1 MKVYTDR
8 MRIGNII
15 VIHLLFIAGLVWLL
29 FNASSHWLLSIM
41 MVAVIILFSFIVFNQ
56 GKLFLRKQLN
66 YQLTSIGIQDY
77 SQSEQGVLLPWQ
89 NISRV
94 EMLADQSDFQIMITG
109 YTDDQPFV
117 VILIERFSLRWKVFA
132 NIWKEIKQFADIYQ
146 FELID
151 NRIINKH

>member
-15 VIHLLFIAGLVWLL
+15 FIHLLFIAGLVWLL
-29 FNASSHWLLSIM
+29 FNASSHWLLSAM
-41 MVAVIILFSFIVFNQ
+41 MIAVIILFSFIVLNQ
-56 GKLFLRKQLN
+56 GKLFIRKQLN
-66 YQLTSIGIQDY
+66 YQITSVGIRDY
-77 SQSEQGVLLPWQ
+77 SQSEKGILLPWQ

-132 NIWKEIKQFADIYQ
+132 NVWKEIKKYADIYP
-146 FELID
+146 FELLD
-151 NRIINKH
+151 HRIINKN